1 MCTCAHTYINM
12 LIYEYHHVIPVNISI
27 CMYGHEHVHKLM
39 YVHMNTNVCICQQI
53 NGLRARVSVHA

>member
-12 LIYEYHHVIPVNISI
+12 FIYEYHHVIPVNTNI

-39 YVHMNTNVCICQQI
+39 NVHMNTNVCICQ
-53 NGLRARVSVHA
+53 